1 MTAAGRFD
9 RMYQVSPQ
17 SDPFLSFY
25 LGKLQPYYSLNVH
38 PRPLGIHRR
47 PGRCSDR
54 ADLGQ
59 GGEGNRMP
67 TRAIPK
73 SQLARTCGVR
83 AVGRSR
89 DAVHGRYS
97 IITFKRT
104 SSDISL
110 QMKALKLS
118 CCAGVLDSCASKP
131 VRRPTRRN
139 GSAVPTQADCLNQD
153 DC

>member
-1 MTAAGRFD
+1 
-9 RMYQVSPQ
+9 MYQVSPQ

-25 LGKLQPYYSLNVH
+25 LGKLQPYYSLNSTT
-38 PRPLGIHRR
+38 G

-104 SSDISL
+104 SSD
-110 QMKALKLS
+110 
-118 CCAGVLDSCASKP
+118 D
-131 VRRPTRRN
+131 
-139 GSAVPTQADCLNQD
+139 
-153 DC
+153 

>member
-1 MTAAGRFD
+1 
-9 RMYQVSPQ
+9 MYQVSPQ

-25 LGKLQPYYSLNVH
+25 LGKLQPYYSLNYTG
-38 PRPLGIHRR
+38 P
-47 PGRCSDR
+47 PGRCSETESDR

-89 DAVHGRYS
+89 DAVHG
-97 IITFKRT
+97 
-104 SSDISL
+104 
-110 QMKALKLS
+110 
-118 CCAGVLDSCASKP
+118 LD
-131 VRRPTRRN
+131 TRLYN
-139 GSAVPTQADCLNQD
+139 V
-153 DC
+153 